1 MKRRSKELCY
11 TWFVRLLKM
20 GSFLFYGN
28 GLWFMRL
35 LVGERVLYL
44 LQEII

>member
-1 MKRRSKELCY
+1 
-11 TWFVRLLKM
+11 M
-20 GSFLFYGN
+20 GSFLFYGD